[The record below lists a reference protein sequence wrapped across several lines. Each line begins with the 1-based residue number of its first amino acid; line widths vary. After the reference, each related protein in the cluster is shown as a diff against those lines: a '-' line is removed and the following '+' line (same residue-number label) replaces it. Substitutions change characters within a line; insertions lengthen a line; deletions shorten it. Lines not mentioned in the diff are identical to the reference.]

1 MIRRRDILTPIFL
14 IKPPWMAIR
23 ILTITYIPSPE
34 YQPIS
39 PVYGSDPILHEREL
53 LFIPVTPI
61 DLTHSWGLGIKLYTF
76 IVIINIQYRI
86 RHVISSIIP
95 ANAPK
100 SIFAFSKKGYRAF
113 IRILAYQLHTSPS
126 SILLKY
132 STTGELSNP
141 RSLQISIASYLSAKL
156 YLLILS
162 SNTSPL
168 NTDT

>member
-1 MIRRRDILTPIFL
+1 
-14 IKPPWMAIR
+14 MAIR

-34 YQPIS
+34 HQPIS
-39 PVYGSDPILHEREL
+39 PVYGFAPILHEREL

-61 DLTHSWGLGIKLYTF
+61 DLAHAGSIRIKSYSL
-76 IVIINIQYRI
+76 IIIITIQYRI
-86 RHVISSIIP
+86 RHVIGGIIP
-95 ANAPK
+95 VNAPK
-100 SIFAFSKKGYRAF
+100 SVFTLSKKGYRPF
-113 IRILAYQLHTSPS
+113 IRILTYQPHTSPS

-132 STTGELSNP
+132 STTGEPSNP